1 MRYIHHLLWVS
12 GVNDAHQKSVRALSA
27 TSQYTIPV
35 NSFGRFLV
43 SSSILVP
50 GLAVTP
56 GTPHSLHLTEI
67 VLPRIGPGDVQIRV
81 LQAGICG
88 TDREIIE
95 AHFGSAPSDGPSLVI
110 GHEVLGVVEAIGDTV
125 TTVSPGDLV
134 TVTVRRGCGC
144 AQCAA
149 GASDFCA
156 DLRFTERGIIGLHG
170 FMTKQFVESA
180 EYVIPVPS
188 ELREIGVLVEPT
200 SVAEKAWRVAM
211 AVQSRIAAWQPK
223 TAAVFGA
230 GPIGLLATLVLRAKG
245 LDVYTVARRPASE
258 SPAARIVA
266 ACGAT
271 YIASREQDL
280 AELKAAMPNVDI
292 IMECS
297 GSSEAVEAAIPLLG
311 INGVLILLSVTGG
324 NRTATL
330 PLDKVN
336 FEFVTGN
343 KAMVGSV
350 NSTADDFRAAITD
363 LQEIE
368 RRWPG
373 LATRLITHRLSS
385 LDEAVGLMES
395 TRGAIKAIVE
405 LG

>member
-1 MRYIHHLLWVS
+1 MYVS
-12 GVNDAHQKSVRALSA
+12 
-27 TSQYTIPV
+27 TPT
-35 NSFGRFLV
+35 
-43 SSSILVP
+43 LVP

-67 VLPRIGPGDVQIRV
+67 ALPDVGPGDVQIRV

-88 TDREIIE
+88 TDREIIA
-95 AHFGSAPSDGPSLVI
+95 AHFGSPPADNPSLVI
-110 GHEVLGVVEAIGDTV
+110 GHEVLGVVEAAGDSV
-125 TTVSPGDLV
+125 TTLAPGDLV

-156 DLRFTERGIIGLHG
+156 DLRFTERGIVGRHG
-170 FMTKQFVESA
+170 FMTKRFVESA
-180 EYVIPVPS
+180 EYVVPVPA

-211 AVQSRIAAWQPK
+211 AVQTRIAAWRPK
-223 TAAVFGA
+223 TAVVFGA
-230 GPIGLLATLVLRAKG
+230 GPIGLLATLMLRAKG

-258 SPAARIVA
+258 SPAAGIVT

-271 YIASREQDL
+271 YISSREQD
-280 AELKAAMPNVDI
+280 AVVLKAAMPNVDVI
-292 IMECS
+292 FECS

-311 INGVLILLSVTGG
+311 INGVLVLLSVTGG
-324 NRTATL
+324 NRSANL
-330 PLDKVN
+330 PLDKIN
-336 FEFVTGN
+336 FEFVSGN

-350 NSTADDFRAAITD
+350 NSTAADFRAAIDD
-363 LQEIE
+363 LKEIE

-373 LATRLITHRLSS
+373 LAARLITHRLTS

-395 TRGAIKAIVE
+395 TQGAIKAIVE